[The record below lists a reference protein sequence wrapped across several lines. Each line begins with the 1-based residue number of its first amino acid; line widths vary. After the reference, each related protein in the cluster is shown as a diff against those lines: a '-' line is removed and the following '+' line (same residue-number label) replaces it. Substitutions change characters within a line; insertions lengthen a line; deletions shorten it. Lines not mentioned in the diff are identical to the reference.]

1 MPARHLLFSPLKKAI
16 MASAAALMFTGSV
29 SSAWADDTVS
39 VFTYKG
45 DRSESTVEVPVNPER
60 VAVIDYAVLDII
72 DRLEADDAVK
82 GMPLKGTIP
91 EYIKHFHGHKGMVN
105 TGTVKEVD
113 FEALMALE
121 PEVIFIGGRLAAQY
135 DKLSKIA
142 PVVFLTVDYT
152 RPLLESVERNAS
164 TVAAIFSKD
173 GQADEIINGFK
184 ERVENIK
191 KQVNGKTAVVGLVN
205 ATQFKTLGDTGRCSF
220 IGRDLGFNNLAKDI
234 EATHGNEASFELLLK
249 LNPEYVFILD
259 RDSAIGRPGAK
270 LARDVMNNEITAKTR
285 AAQEDHIYYLNSTV
299 WYLAEGGLTATDLM
313 IRDMEQALNINR

>member
-91 EYIKHFHGHKGMVN
+91 EYIKHFQGHKGMVN

>member
-91 EYIKHFHGHKGMVN
+91 EYIKHFQGHKGMVN

-135 DKLSKIA
+135 DKLSEIA

-152 RPLLESVERNAS
+152 RPLLESVERNAN

-285 AAQEDHIYYLNSTV
+285 AAQEDNIYYLNSTV

>member
-45 DRSESTVEVPVNPER
+45 DRSESTVEVPLNPER

-72 DRLEADDAVK
+72 DRLDADDAVK

-91 EYIKHFHGHKGMVN
+91 EYIKHFQGHKGMVN

-142 PVVFLTVDYT
+142 PVVFLSVDYT

>member
-16 MASAAALMFTGSV
+16 MATAAAVMFTGSV

-72 DRLEADDAVK
+72 DRLDADDAVK

-91 EYIKHFHGHKGMVN
+91 EYIKHFQGHKGMVN

-135 DKLSKIA
+135 DKLSEIA
-142 PVVFLTVDYT
+142 PVVFLSVDYT

-313 IRDMEQALNINR
+313 IGDMEQALNINR

>member
-91 EYIKHFHGHKGMVN
+91 EYIKHFQGHKGMVN

-135 DKLSKIA
+135 DKLSEIA
-142 PVVFLTVDYT
+142 PVVLLTVDYT

-173 GQADEIINGFK
+173 GQADEVINGFK

>member
-1 MPARHLLFSPLKKAI
+1 MPARHMLFSPLKKAI

-91 EYIKHFHGHKGMVN
+91 EYIKHFQGHKGMVN

>member
-1 MPARHLLFSPLKKAI
+1 MPARHMLFSPLKKAI
-16 MASAAALMFTGSV
+16 MATAAAVMFSGSV

-91 EYIKHFHGHKGMVN
+91 EYIKHFQGHKGMVN

-121 PEVIFIGGRLAAQY
+121 PEVIFIGGRLASQY
-135 DKLSKIA
+135 DKLSEIA
-142 PVVFLTVDYT
+142 PVVFLSVDYT

-173 GQADEIINGFK
+173 GQADEIINNFK

-220 IGRDLGFNNLAKDI
+220 IGRDIGFNNLAKDI

-313 IRDMEQALNINR
+313 IGDMEQALNINR

>member
-1 MPARHLLFSPLKKAI
+1 MPARHLLFSPLKKAV
-16 MASAAALMFTGSV
+16 MATAAAVMFSGSV

-91 EYIKHFHGHKGMVN
+91 EYIKHFQGHKGMVN

-142 PVVFLTVDYT
+142 PVVFLSVDYT

>member
-16 MASAAALMFTGSV
+16 MATAAAVMFTGSV

-91 EYIKHFHGHKGMVN
+91 EYIKHFQGHKGMVN

-121 PEVIFIGGRLAAQY
+121 PEVIFIGGRLAAQH
-135 DKLSKIA
+135 DKLSEIA
-142 PVVFLTVDYT
+142 PVVFLSVDYT

>member
-1 MPARHLLFSPLKKAI
+1 MPARHLLFSPLKKAV

-91 EYIKHFHGHKGMVN
+91 EYIKHFQGHKGMVN

-135 DKLSKIA
+135 DKLSEIA
-142 PVVFLTVDYT
+142 PVVFLSVDYT